1 MLFDN
6 SVLPAQ
12 QYSRS
17 SYTFRN
23 LLNRKDQTVNDL
35 YPVNATISNFLTRRA
50 NYCSSFATWAL
61 RVDFLSC
68 ASLFLSWRCSATGGY
83 CGQKQNCGQQQHAS
97 HLNVKIDAAM
107 WR

>member
-1 MLFDN
+1 MLFGN

-23 LLNRKDQTVNDL
+23 LLNRKDQTVNDPC
-35 YPVNATISNFLTRRA
+35 PVNAAVSDFLTSRE
-50 NYCSSFATWAL
+50 NGCSRLTTWAL

-68 ASLFLSWRCSATGGY
+68 ASLFLS
-83 CGQKQNCGQQQHAS
+83 
-97 HLNVKIDAAM
+97 
-107 WR
+107 